1 VKPVP
6 EGELLLAMCGIE
18 RVVDV
23 EDHRRGRHVVA
34 GTVDVYHLA
43 PNSDQRAQVRRV
55 FPSTARQAF
64 ACKRREERNRW
75 LAGQPDQ
82 LSGGFAK
89 RHHEGRVMPQ
99 GIQIVSVFVSTGN
112 RQHPRP
118 QNVRKAVR
126 HPRRVPRIGD
136 QGGEPIH
143 DAKPPL
149 GLSEQQNTGIRR
161 DRTPIECAGDFL
173 GANDWKRERNLG
185 RIGHG
190 GRAISVR

>member
-1 VKPVP
+1 MKPVP
-6 EGELLLAMCGIE
+6 ERKLLLAMCGIE

-55 FPSTARQAF
+55 FPA
-64 ACKRREERNRW
+64 RNRW

-190 GRAISVR
+190 GGAISVR